1 MSVEKPTP
9 LDAPLSAGRTL
20 IEASAGSGKT
30 RAITTL
36 VARRVVEQGL
46 EIDRILVVTFTKL
59 ATAELRQRIRGIF
72 REIQDACGSSPENGD
87 GQAKELLEKWRGMK
101 ELSEKTLKDRI
112 DLALLDIDRANI
124 LTIHGFCQ
132 RALAEFAFE
141 TGFSFGFEVGGSETG
156 IVQSVVRDIWQRRC
170 RECSP
175 VLAKIL
181 TQEKF
186 NPAKLAGWFE
196 SIRAKR
202 FFEIKGVPKNFIDPA
217 DAENQ
222 CRAALQSA
230 LNTWREHGGSYC
242 RIMKETDAL
251 HGGSYPRKKT
261 DENLAWIEG
270 IFNKG
275 DLPADIGRLK
285 GIAGYLGEKN
295 TSGKLKKGRLLPDNP
310 MFEAFDELAAA
321 CGALQKAFNDW
332 FAHFRKLLID
342 EAGDEI
348 ARLIRHERNLGYDDL
363 LIEMREALNGDGGET
378 LAASLRGR
386 FPVALIDEFQDT
398 DPTQAQIFHSIY
410 SDSREDGAPEH
421 SGEPKTQSALYLVG
435 DPKQSIY
442 AFRGA
447 DVFAYLSAQ
456 KDSNSQLL
464 LKQNWRSTPHLVEA
478 VNTLFKAERAFAID
492 EIDFTPAEPGRDN
505 ETRLEIDGETP
516 HPLIFRLPEDQENN
530 DNAAAIAVNDTANDI
545 VLLLNSAR
553 AGNARIGTDPLKASD
568 IAVLVRTRAQGSQ
581 IAQALRRRGA
591 RSVEVNESSVFAA
604 REAGQIH
611 RLLLA
616 VANPGRQA
624 FRRAALTGDLFG
636 LDGEQLLALNEDD
649 ECWSRWTRQFAVW
662 RDCWRAKGVGA
673 MLRAAVDSE
682 AGARKLLRYAD
693 GPRRLT
699 NLYHLTELLQEAEAE
714 NRFSPARLLAWF
726 NLRLRGR
733 ADAKNADEDAAT
745 LRLDSDEDLVRIM
758 TIHKSKGLEFP
769 VVYLPF
775 AWFSPQQG
783 GKKSAG
789 PLSYHLRGREPGDG
803 TFPTILHLVPD
814 GEDDAK
820 RQLEE
825 FGDSLRLLYVAL
837 TRARERCVVTW
848 TRVTS
853 KVGKQLPPLAWL
865 TRCIE
870 RRDAPLADADSVWD
884 FAVPQAVAD
893 AHDEWRT
900 KFRSVNREDFLAGL
914 RAAAEKCPQGIE
926 LHETDETAIANF
938 DSAADKAESDL
949 SVREFGRVTR
959 RIRQMTSFT
968 ALSANRVLPP
978 SAHTPA
984 ESEVPDHDQS
994 EADSSAQSAAD
1005 EAEEKPP
1012 ERNAFSFPR
1021 GIQVGTCLHRIFEI
1035 LGERRE
1041 RELETVCEEQL
1052 KRAGIDSQWNETAR
1066 DMVEKTLG
1074 TELFEPGRSGFRLG
1088 EIEKRLTELEFCFPV
1103 NSLRRADLGELLQ
1116 QYGYPDLLGDGQDQ
1130 GQDQSAQTI
1139 DGYLRGF
1146 IDLTVEHEGRWYI
1159 LDYKSNWLGGKAEDY
1174 DGDRLEAA
1182 MSGHRYQLQYLIYL
1196 LALHRYLKIRLG
1208 GKNYAYDRH
1217 IGGVFYLFLR
1227 GMNPAA
1233 GMSRGVWFDRPS
1245 RECIEA
1251 LDEFMGGRGS

>member
-1 MSVEKPTP
+1 MSVEEPTP

-36 VARRVVEQGL
+36 VARRVVEQNL
-46 EIDRILVVTFTKL
+46 EIDRILVVTFTNP
-59 ATAELRQRIRGIF
+59 ATAELRRRVRGIF
-72 REIQDACGSSPENGD
+72 RELQEACESSSEHGE
-87 GQAKELLEKWRGMK
+87 GQAKELLEKWRDME
-101 ELSEKTLKDRI
+101 ELSEETIKDRI

-141 TGFSFGFEVGGSETG
+141 TGFAFDFEIGGGETG
-156 IVQSVVRDIWQRRC
+156 IVESVVRDIWQRRC
-170 RECSP
+170 GGCSP
-175 VLAKIL
+175 VLAKFL
-181 TQEKF
+181 AARKF
-186 NPAKLAGWFE
+186 KPAELAGWFE

-202 FFEIKGVPKNFIDPA
+202 FFEIKGVPENFVDPA
-217 DAENQ
+217 DAEIQ

-230 LNTWREHGGSYC
+230 LNTWREHGENYC
-242 RIMKETDAL
+242 RIMRETDAL
-251 HGGSYPRKKT
+251 HGGSYPRKKI
-261 DENLAWIEG
+261 DEKLAWIEG
-270 IFNKG
+270 VFEKG
-275 DLPADIGRLK
+275 DLPADIDRLK
-285 GIAGYLGEKN
+285 GTAGYLGAEN
-295 TSGKLKKGRLLPDNP
+295 TSEKLKKGRVLADNP

-332 FAHFRKLLID
+332 FPHFRKLLID
-342 EAGDEI
+342 EAGGEI
-348 ARLIRHERNLGYDDL
+348 ARRIRRERNLGYDDL
-363 LIEMREALNGDGGET
+363 LIEMREALNAKDGTT

-398 DPTQAQIFHSIY
+398 DPTQAQIFLGIY
-410 SDSREDGAPEH
+410 GESRQDGTGEH
-421 SGEPKTQSALYLVG
+421 SGERENQSALYLVG

-456 KDSNSQLL
+456 KNANSQLL
-464 LKQNWRSTPHLVEA
+464 LEQNWRSTPHLVEA
-478 VNTLFKAERAFAID
+478 VNIVFDAERAFAID
-492 EIDFTPAEPGRDN
+492 EINFTPAEPGRDN
-505 ETRLEIDGETP
+505 ETRLEINGEFSN
-516 HPLIFRLPEDQENN
+516 PLLFRLPEDQANN
-530 DNAAAIAVNDTANDI
+530 DNADAIAVNDTVNDI
-545 VLLLNSAR
+545 VRLLNSAR
-553 AGNARIGTDPLKASD
+553 AGKARIGTEPLKASD

-591 RSVEVNESSVFAA
+591 RSVEIDESSVFATS
-604 REAGQIH
+604 EAGQIH

-616 VANPGRQA
+616 VANPGRQDY
-624 FRRAALTGDLFG
+624 RRAALTGDLFG
-636 LDGEQLLALNEDD
+636 LGGEQFLALREDD
-649 ECWSRWTRQFAVW
+649 ECWSRWTRQFAEW

-682 AGARKLLRYAD
+682 AGARNLLRYAD

-699 NLYHLTELLQEAEAE
+699 NLYHLTELLQEAEVE
-714 NRFSPARLLAWF
+714 NRFSPALLLAWF
-726 NLRLRGR
+726 NRRLRGQ
-733 ADAKNADEDAAT
+733 ADTKNADKDAAT
-745 LRLDSDEDLVRIM
+745 LRLDSDEDLVRIL

-775 AWFSPQQG
+775 AWFSPQPG
-783 GKKSAG
+783 GKKSAS
-789 PLSYHLRGREPGDG
+789 PLSYHLRGKDPGDE
-803 TFPTILHLVPD
+803 TFPTILHVVPD

-853 KVGKQLPPLAWL
+853 KGDKLLPPLAWL
-865 TRCIE
+865 TRGAN
-870 RRDAPLADADSVWD
+870 RRDAPLANEAPAWDA
-884 FAVPQAVAD
+884 AVPQAVAD
-893 AHDEWRT
+893 AHDEWRAN
-900 KFRSVNREDFLAGL
+900 FRSVNREEFLAGL
-914 RAAAEKCPQGIE
+914 QAAADSCPQGIE
-926 LHETDETAIANF
+926 LLEIDETAIVDF
-938 DSAADKAESDL
+938 DVAADDVESEL
-949 SVREFGRVTR
+949 SVREFGRGTR

-968 ALSANRVLPP
+968 ALSADHAATRPTH
-978 SAHTPA
+978 SPA
-984 ESEVPDHDQS
+984 EPGAPDHDKS
-994 EADSSAQSAAD
+994 EADSTAQPATD

-1035 LGERRE
+1035 LGEHRE
-1041 RELETVCEEQL
+1041 RGLETVCEEQL

-1066 DMVEKTLG
+1066 DMVRKTLE
-1074 TELFEPGRSGFRLG
+1074 TELREPGRSGFRLG
-1088 EIEKRLTELEFCFPV
+1088 EVDKRLTELEFCFPV
-1103 NSLRRADLGELLQ
+1103 SSLRRADLGELLQ

-1130 GQDQSAQTI
+1130 GQGQVQAAQTV

-1146 IDLTVEHEGRWYI
+1146 IDLTVAHEGRWYI

-1196 LALHRYLKIRLG
+1196 LALHRYLQTRLRDYDYERHVG
-1208 GKNYAYDRH
+1208 GA
-1217 IGGVFYLFLR
+1217 FYLFLR
-1227 GMNPAA
+1227 GMNPAT

-1251 LDEFMGGRGS
+1251 LDEFMGGRGP

>member
-9 LDAPLSAGRTL
+9 LDAPLTAGRTL

-59 ATAELRQRIRGIF
+59 ATAELRRRIRGIF
-72 REIQDACGSSPENGD
+72 REIQDARGSSPGHGD
-87 GQAKELLEKWRGMK
+87 DQAKELLEKWRGME
-101 ELSEKTLKDRI
+101 ELSEQTIEDRI

-141 TGFSFGFEVGGSETG
+141 TGFAFGFEVGGGETG
-156 IVQSVVRDIWQRRC
+156 IVESVVRDIWQRRC
-170 RECSP
+170 GECSP

-181 TQEKF
+181 TARKF
-186 NPAKLAGWFE
+186 KPAELAEWFE

-202 FFEIKGVPKNFIDPA
+202 FFAIKGVPENFIDPA

-222 CRAALQSA
+222 CRAALQPA
-230 LNTWREHGGSYC
+230 LNTWREHGGNYR
-242 RIMKETDAL
+242 RIMRETDAL
-251 HGGSYPRKKT
+251 HGGSYPRKKI
-261 DENLAWIEG
+261 DENLAWIDG
-270 IFNKG
+270 IFKKG
-275 DLPADIGRLK
+275 DLPADIGRLRAT
-285 GIAGYLGEKN
+285 AGYLGAEN
-295 TSGKLKKGRLLPDNP
+295 TSGKLKKGRVLADNP

-332 FAHFRKLLID
+332 FPHFRKSLID
-342 EAGDEI
+342 EAGGEI
-348 ARLIRHERNLGYDDL
+348 ARLIRRERNLGYDDL
-363 LIEMREALNGDGGET
+363 LIEMREALNGTAGTT
-378 LAASLRGR
+378 LAASLRDR

-398 DPTQAQIFHSIY
+398 DPTQARIFLGIY
-410 SDSREDGAPEH
+410 GDSREDGAGEH
-421 SGEPKTQSALYLVG
+421 FGARENQGALYLVG

-447 DVFAYLSAQ
+447 DVFAYLSAK

-464 LKQNWRSTPHLVEA
+464 LKQNWRSTPHLVQA
-478 VNTLFKAERAFAID
+478 VNTLFQAERAFAID
-492 EIDFTPAEPGRDN
+492 EIEFTPAEPGRDN

-516 HPLIFRLPEDQENN
+516 NPLIFRLPEDQANN
-530 DNAAAIAVNDTANDI
+530 GNADAIAVNDTANDI
-545 VLLLNSAR
+545 VRLLNSAR
-553 AGNARIGTDPLKASD
+553 AGKARIGAEPLKASD

-591 RSVEVNESSVFAA
+591 RSVEVNEASVFAT

-616 VANPGRQA
+616 VANPGNQA
-624 FRRAALTGDLFG
+624 YRGAALTGDLFG
-636 LDGEQLLALNEDD
+636 LGGEQLLALREDD
-649 ECWSRWTRQFAVW
+649 ECWSRWTRQFAAW

-673 MLRAAVDSE
+673 MLRAVVDAE

-733 ADAKNADEDAAT
+733 ADAKNADKDAAT

-775 AWFSPQQG
+775 AWFSPQSG
-783 GKKSAG
+783 GRKPAG
-789 PLSYHLRGREPGDG
+789 PLSYHLRGKDPGDE
-803 TFPTILHLVPD
+803 TFPTVLHLVPD

-853 KVGKQLPPLAWL
+853 KGDKLLPPLAWL
-865 TRCIE
+865 TRDAE
-870 RRDAPLADADSVWD
+870 RPDAPLADAAPAWDS
-884 FAVPQAVAD
+884 AVPRAVAE
-893 AHDEWRT
+893 AHDEWRA
-900 KFRSVNREDFLAGL
+900 KFRGVNREDFIAGL
-914 RAAAEKCPQGIE
+914 KAAAESCPQGIE
-926 LHETDETAIANF
+926 LREINETALVNF
-938 DSAADKAESDL
+938 AAAADEAEAEL
-949 SVREFGRVTR
+949 RVREFGRGTR
-959 RIRQMTSFT
+959 RIRQLTSFT
-968 ALSANRVLPP
+968 ALAADHAAPP
-978 SAHTPA
+978 PTHAPA
-984 ESEVPDHDQS
+984 EPGAPDHDQS
-994 EADSSAQSAAD
+994 EADSTARPAAD

-1035 LGERRE
+1035 LGEHRE
-1041 RELETVCEEQL
+1041 REIEKVCGEQL
-1052 KRAGIDSQWNETAR
+1052 KRAGIDSQWNDTAR
-1066 DMVEKTLG
+1066 DMVEKTLA
-1074 TELFEPGRSGFRLG
+1074 TELREPGRGGFRLG
-1088 EIEKRLTELEFCFPV
+1088 EIDQRLTELEFCFPV
-1103 NSLRRADLGELLQ
+1103 SGLRRAGLGELLRQ
-1116 QYGYPDLLGDGQDQ
+1116 HGYPDLLGDSAGQ
-1130 GQDQSAQTI
+1130 GQDQAAPSI
-1139 DGYLRGF
+1139 NGYLRGF
-1146 IDLTVEHEGRWYI
+1146 IDLAVAREGRWYI

-1208 GKNYAYDRH
+1208 GENYAYDRH
-1217 IGGVFYLFLR
+1217 IGGAFYLFLR

-1245 RECIEA
+1245 RECVEA